1 MILPGADRVMVA
13 CPDARPPAY
22 QAVVGLARAGLLH
35 SFQTAFY
42 YGGDDSLSALGRRL
56 APEQFARWQRVL
68 RRRHHP
74 EIPRVRVRSVW
85 SYDVALRLEDRLPRA
100 RGRVARW
107 RTRRFDRGLARSL
120 ARHPPEAALVFSD
133 VGSEFALPTCRSRG
147 IATLLSMVHGDV
159 REEQLVLEREAE
171 VAPDFF
177 RIYLGDGALDRD
189 ELAWLH
195 DRRLRDLELAD
206 RILVP
211 SDHIAAALVRHGT
224 DHGKLAVIPYA
235 ADTRGFRPDPVKR
248 HDATCTFLFAGGI
261 TQRKGIK
268 YLLEAW
274 RRVRR
279 PGWRLQLL
287 GPLPSQPGP
296 LVDYLGEVEHLGRVG
311 ARRDARADGV
321 GRRVRLPIAVRRVGC
336 RHLRGAGLRPAE
348 RRDPQCRIGRPR
360 RHRGIRGSGR
370 RRRGAR
376 RPDGTTGWR
385 CASPRDNVPRRP
397 RSRRVL
403 QLDALS
409 FRPDRCGVRPIVRE
423 GLFNEPSP
431 RPLPKQAARVR
442 AHWGGD
448 GDSLTRAVTDHSDA
462 LWNCR

>member
-1 MILPGADRVMVA
+1 M
-13 CPDARPPAY
+13 
-22 QAVVGLARAGLLH
+22 
-35 SFQTAFY
+35 
-42 YGGDDSLSALGRRL
+42 
-56 APEQFARWQRVL
+56 
-68 RRRHHP
+68 
-74 EIPRVRVRSVW
+74 
-85 SYDVALRLEDRLPRA
+85 ALRLEDRLPRA

-296 LVDYLGEVEHLGRVG
+296 LVDYLGEVEHLGRVAHAEMP
-311 ARRDARADGV
+311 ARMASADVFVFPSLFEGSAVVTYEALACGLPSVVTPNAGSVVRDGIEGFVVPAGDVEALAGRMERLGGDAPLRETMSRAARARAESFNWTHYHSALID
-321 GRRVRLPIAVRRVGC
+321 AVCGP
-336 RHLRGAGLRPAE
+336 LSE
-348 RRDPQCRIGRPR
+348 RAY
-360 RHRGIRGSGR
+360 S
-370 RRRGAR
+370 
-376 RPDGTTGWR
+376 T
-385 CASPRDNVPRRP
+385 SPHPG
-397 RSRRVL
+397 RSRNK
-403 QLDALS
+403 
-409 FRPDRCGVRPIVRE
+409 RPG
-423 GLFNEPSP
+423 
-431 RPLPKQAARVR
+431 
-442 AHWGGD
+442 
-448 GDSLTRAVTDHSDA
+448 
-462 LWNCR
+462 